1 MNLLCLKNDEI
12 QSKEFKVVKFVVI
25 MGSVPKRVLSV
36 HVILEV
42 LDIDIV
48 DFT

>member
-1 MNLLCLKNDEI
+1 MMKYKVRSLD
-12 QSKEFKVVKFVVI
+12 FRVVKFVG
-25 MGSVPKRVLSV
+25 MSSVPKRVLSV

>member
-1 MNLLCLKNDEI
+1 MMKYKVRSLD
-12 QSKEFKVVKFVVI
+12 FRVVKFVV
-25 MGSVPKRVLSV
+25 MSSVLKRVLSV

>member
-1 MNLLCLKNDEI
+1 MNLLWLKNDEI
-12 QSKEFKVVKFVVI
+12 PSKEFKVVKFVV
-25 MGSVPKRVLSV
+25 MGSVTKRVSSL

>member
-12 QSKEFKVVKFVVI
+12 PSKEFKVVKFVV